1 MVGSIVLI
9 ALIGLGIEWLV
20 NPLLLGYL
28 MIVGYV
34 LLGVFEAWEPRLE
47 ELRGGAPEEDG
58 ASAKEQREDSD
69 PAHGRLSVAPG
80 EHLPRLS
87 ELRRTP

>member
-1 MVGSIVLI
+1 MHPSVIRRFHLNLLLGPVVGSIVLI
-9 ALIGLGIEWLV
+9 ALIGLGIERLV

-58 ASAKEQREDSD
+58 ASAKEQREHSD
-69 PAHGRLSVAPG
+69 PA
-80 EHLPRLS
+80 
-87 ELRRTP
+87 RTDG